1 MGLVDVFGVEEEFS
15 FLVFD
20 MFVDGVEH
28 ELDFVVRV
36 VDFVELLDVDGE
48 FFGDVLKGAIL
59 IDVFLL
65 GDKLNKLEQKIANG

>member
-1 MGLVDVFGVEEEFS
+1 MDVFGVEEDFS

-20 MFVDGVEH
+20 VFVDGVEH
-28 ELDFVVRV
+28 EVDFGVRL

-65 GDKLNKLEQKIANG
+65 SDKLNNLE